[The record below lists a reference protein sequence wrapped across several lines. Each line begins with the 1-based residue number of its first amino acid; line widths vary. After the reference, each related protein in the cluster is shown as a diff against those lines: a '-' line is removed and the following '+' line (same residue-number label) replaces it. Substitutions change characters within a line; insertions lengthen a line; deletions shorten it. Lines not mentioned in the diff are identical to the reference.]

1 MIGSRQSL
9 LRALALAAVLGAVTL
24 DASAASQSPANLS
37 ESVESTRDRG
47 EPLGDVLVFNGA
59 SGGYD
64 TGRPIKWGRNTWTC
78 KSTSDT
84 TTGACPTEPVW
95 NSAVGTSTPI
105 RLSFREEATGATAVL
120 TLSGQNGYTRHVDC
134 DGTIVPEVVS
144 ISRVSMHQAQ
154 LASLGGCASD
164 RTWDGRALFVRV
176 PAAELSKLPS
186 GGIWKAILQLDLREW
201 SSGPI
206 PSIAT
211 FQAAI
216 KLKVTDRNNIQI
228 YLPAFT
234 ESTPTVD
241 LRLRKLPNGSR
252 ISGTSTIDMCL
263 YDGYNSQSTWFDVSA
278 SDGLL
283 IDRRESGSYSVLL
296 DVDKSGVYASRIDYN
311 ASLTYGGKKI
321 DLPNNEV
328 IRLPSV
334 NNSEGR
340 MVTLPGIP
348 VPVVCTPT
356 PLTLE
361 TPEVQSAFKR
371 PGRYS
376 NKLTITFSPSST
388 SL

>member
-1 MIGSRQSL
+1 
-9 LRALALAAVLGAVTL
+9 
-24 DASAASQSPANLS
+24 
-37 ESVESTRDRG
+37 
-47 EPLGDVLVFNGA
+47 
-59 SGGYD
+59 
-64 TGRPIKWGRNTWTC
+64 
-78 KSTSDT
+78 
-84 TTGACPTEPVW
+84 
-95 NSAVGTSTPI
+95 
-105 RLSFREEATGATAVL
+105 
-120 TLSGQNGYTRHVDC
+120 
-134 DGTIVPEVVS
+134 
-144 ISRVSMHQAQ
+144 
-154 LASLGGCASD
+154 
-164 RTWDGRALFVRV
+164 
-176 PAAELSKLPS
+176 
-186 GGIWKAILQLDLREW
+186 
-201 SSGPI
+201 
-206 PSIAT
+206 
-211 FQAAI
+211 
-216 KLKVTDRNNIQI
+216 
-228 YLPAFT
+228 
-234 ESTPTVD
+234 
-241 LRLRKLPNGSR
+241 
-252 ISGTSTIDMCL
+252 MCL
-263 YDGYNSQSTWFDVSA
+263 YDGYNSHSTWFDVSA

-311 ASLTYGGKKI
+311 ASLTYGGMKI

>member
-1 MIGSRQSL
+1 MIGPKQRL
-9 LRALALAAVLGAVTL
+9 LWEFALVTALSAFALN
-24 DASAASQSPANLS
+24 ASAASQQPANRS
-37 ESVESTRDRG
+37 DSVEATRDRG
-47 EPLGDVLVFNGA
+47 EPLGDILVFNGA

-64 TGRPIKWGRNTWTC
+64 TSDAAKWGRNSWTC
-78 KSTSDT
+78 KSASDT
-84 TTGACPTEPVW
+84 TSGACPTEPVW
-95 NSAVGTSTPI
+95 SGGGASTPI
-105 RLSFREEATGATAVL
+105 RLSFTDETTGATAVL
-120 TLSGQNGYTRHVDC
+120 NLEGKNAYTRHVDC
-134 DGTIVPEVVS
+134 DGNQ
-144 ISRVSMHQAQ
+144 ISEIQSNTHVAMHQAQ
-154 LASLGGCASD
+154 SATFCGARL
-164 RTWDGRALFVRV
+164 WDGRALYVRI
-176 PAAELSKLPS
+176 PAAELGKLPS
-186 GGIWKAILQLDLREW
+186 GGVWAANLQLDLRLW
-201 SSGPI
+201 GKGSLPT
-206 PSIAT
+206 IAS
-211 FQAAI
+211 FRAAI
-216 KLKVTDRNNIQI
+216 KLKVTDRNNVQI

-234 ESTPTVD
+234 GSTPTID

-263 YDGYNSQSTWFDVSA
+263 YDGYNSQSAWFDVSA

-283 IDRRESGSYSVLL
+283 IDRRASGSYSVLL
-296 DVDKSGVYASRIDYN
+296 DADKSGAYASRIDYN
-311 ASLTYGGKKI
+311 ANLTFGGKKI

-376 NKLTITFSPSST
+376 NKLTITFSPSSA

>member
-1 MIGSRQSL
+1 MIGSKKRPFWAF
-9 LRALALAAVLGAVTL
+9 ALVSALSAAALN
-24 DASAASQSPANLS
+24 ASAASQQPANRS
-37 ESVESTRDRG
+37 ESVEAKRDRG
-47 EPLGDVLVFNGA
+47 EPLGDILVFNGA

-64 TGRPIKWGRNTWTC
+64 SSDAAKWGRNSWTC
-78 KSTSDT
+78 KSASDT
-84 TTGACPTEPVW
+84 TSGACPTEPVW
-95 NSAVGTSTPI
+95 SGGGGSTPI
-105 RLSFREEATGATAVL
+105 RLSFTEESTGATAVL
-120 TLSGQNGYTRHVDC
+120 NLEGQNSYTRHADC
-134 DGTIVPEVVS
+134 DGNQ
-144 ISRVSMHQAQ
+144 ISEDESNGRVAMHQAQ
-154 LASLGGCASD
+154 SASFGCGD
-164 RTWDGRALFVRV
+164 RLWDGRALYVRI
-176 PAAELSKLPS
+176 PAAELGKLPS
-186 GGIWKAILQLDLREW
+186 GGVWGATLQLDLRLW
-201 SSGPI
+201 GKGTRPI
-206 PSIAT
+206 IAS
-211 FQAAI
+211 FRAAI
-216 KLKVTDRNNIQI
+216 KLKLTDRNNVQI
-228 YLPAFT
+228 YLPEFT
-234 ESTPTVD
+234 GSTPTVD

-263 YDGYNSQSTWFDVSA
+263 YDGYNSQSAWFDVSA

-296 DVDKSGVYASRIDYN
+296 DGDKSGVYASRIDYN
-311 ASLTYGGKKI
+311 ASLTFGGKKI
-321 DLPNNEV
+321 GLPNNEV

-376 NKLTITFSPSST
+376 NKLTITFSPSSA